1 MRVLHFPNPFR
12 TSIVSDPWQ
21 LPDTDVP
28 AIHAA
33 AFDRLCL
40 AVRYV
45 KSEGRTTSLL
55 LHGAAGSGK
64 THVLARL
71 RSHLAST
78 AAPFLFIAV
87 RLQTGPR
94 MIWRHLRSR
103 FADDLLR
110 PSDGSTSQ
118 LERLIL
124 HRLSEIGGVGMD
136 WDFWLKE
143 TRRMRRE
150 DAAEALF
157 EFLDPGAQ
165 LGGNR
170 RRVLIHLL
178 MGTRRSDAGAWLR
191 GESLP
196 EAVLERL
203 ELNTAEPEEEEQE
216 EQAHQTVLALCS
228 LAGPRIPVIFCFDQV
243 EALQIHPHDE
253 TGLFAFGQ
261 MVSSLHDQTH
271 NSLLIS
277 CIQSAFVD
285 MLNQAVREADRDRLL
300 EFAEVAINPLTWP
313 EAVQLIAARMDSSP
327 SFRERRSRQSDPLWP
342 LKEAEIRSIWGQA
355 GSTARKLLSH
365 CADLI
370 ERFNFGGAEPHQA
383 PGLGPVRLSLDKF
396 LEEVWQGR
404 LEEASAA
411 NSPEQ
416 TDQIVAHGLPLLVD
430 LAGGQWKNRVEGS
443 TADVDLEFDSRRGRV
458 GVSLCNR
465 NMKSLWRRLER
476 LRKTPPEV
484 GKLVLIR
491 DARLPISAG
500 AVRTRQLREELLQQ
514 GCSWVNPS
522 QEAMAALDALRSLLG
537 DAKAGDLANSGETV
551 EPQSVQQWLAA
562 NLPQSL
568 KDLLEDVLTDRPTT
582 EAGGSDASLADDI
595 TELLQQR
602 HILSAADIAS
612 MLHHSVGK
620 VETAAQQHPDRFGVL
635 TGPPA
640 VLFEL
645 SSGSIAS

>member
-1 MRVLHFPNPFR
+1 MV
-12 TSIVSDPWQ
+12 
-21 LPDTDVP
+21 
-28 AIHAA
+28 
-33 AFDRLCL
+33 
-40 AVRYV
+40 
-45 KSEGRTTSLL
+45 
-55 LHGAAGSGK
+55 
-64 THVLARL
+64 
-71 RSHLAST
+71 
-78 AAPFLFIAV
+78 
-87 RLQTGPR
+87 
-94 MIWRHLRSR
+94 WRHLRSR

-110 PSDGSTSQ
+110 PSDGGTSQ

-157 EFLDPGAQ
+157 EFLDPGAR
-165 LGGNR
+165 LGGNL

-178 MGTRRSDAGAWLR
+178 IGTHRSDAGAWLR

-203 ELNTAEPEEEEQE
+203 ALDTVEPEDEEQE
-216 EQAHQTVLALCS
+216 EQAQRTVLALSS

-243 EALQIHPHDE
+243 EAMQIKPRDK
-253 TGLFAFGQ
+253 TGWFAFGQ
-261 MVSSLHDQTH
+261 VVGSLHDQTH
-271 NSLLIS
+271 NALLIS
-277 CIQSAFVD
+277 CIQSAFLD
-285 MLNQAVREADRDRLL
+285 ELKQAMREADRDRLT
-300 EFAEVAINPLTWP
+300 EFAEMAINPLTWP
-313 EAVQLIAARMDSSP
+313 EAVQLITARLDSSP
-327 SFRERRSRQSDPLWP
+327 SFRERQSKESEPLWP
-342 LKEAEIRSIWGQA
+342 LKEAEIKSVCGPA
-355 GSTARKLLSH
+355 GCTARKLLSS

-370 ERFNFGGAEPHQA
+370 ERLAFGGEEVSLP
-383 PGLGPVRLSLDKF
+383 PGPVPAPQSLDKF
-396 LEEVWQGR
+396 LEEVWQSR

-430 LAGGQWKNRVEGS
+430 LAGGQWENRVEGS
-443 TADVDLEFDSRRGRV
+443 TADVDFEFDGPRGRV

-476 LRKTPPEV
+476 LHKTPPEV

-500 AVRTRQLREELLQQ
+500 AVRTRQLREELLRQ

-537 DAKAGDLANSGETV
+537 DAKAGDLANGGETV

-568 KDLLEDVLTDRPTT
+568 KDLLEDVLTNRPTT

-602 HILSAADIAS
+602 HILSTADIAS
-612 MLHHSVGK
+612 ALQHSAEK